1 MTKKAKQVL
10 KTPQGSPANSA
21 TNTPKKSPVAERIA
35 QEKARLKKLEHE
47 LSEKLKQ
54 FGREREG
61 DRDSA
66 LKASGEVLQS
76 ITDSSDAKAIEI
88 KEKKPKAGT
97 SCDNTSHHEL
107 QGQGFDLRGASGQ
120 FIPEATPF
128 KDGKTPTKFAL
139 DITNQQLE
147 HVRKLQ
153 VNDLVLN
160 VCSD

>member
-1 MTKKAKQVL
+1 MAKKAKQVL

-35 QEKARLKKLEHE
+35 QEKARLRKLEHE

-97 SCDNTSHHEL
+97 SCDNTSDHEL
-107 QGQGFDLRGASGQ
+107 QGQGFDSRGASGQ
-120 FIPEATPF
+120 FLPEATPF
-128 KDGKTPTKFAL
+128 KDGKTPTTFAL

>member
-1 MTKKAKQVL
+1 MAKKAKQVF

-47 LSEKLKQ
+47 LSEKLK
-54 FGREREG
+54 REG

-97 SCDNTSHHEL
+97 SCDDTSHHES

>member
-1 MTKKAKQVL
+1 MAKKAKQVF

-61 DRDSA
+61 DRGSA

-76 ITDSSDAKAIEI
+76 ITDSSDTKAIEI

-97 SCDNTSHHEL
+97 SCDNPSHHES
-107 QGQGFDLRGASGQ
+107 QGQGFDSRGASGQ
-120 FIPEATPF
+120 FLPEATPF
-128 KDGKTPTKFAL
+128 KDGKTPTTFAL

-160 VCSD
+160 VCSY

>member
-1 MTKKAKQVL
+1 MAKKAKQVL

-76 ITDSSDAKAIEI
+76 SDAKAIEI

-97 SCDNTSHHEL
+97 SCDNTSHHES

>member
-1 MTKKAKQVL
+1 MAKKAKQVL

-66 LKASGEVLQS
+66 LKASGEVLQN

-97 SCDNTSHHEL
+97 SCDNTSHHES
-107 QGQGFDLRGASGQ
+107 QGQGFDSRGASGQ
-120 FIPEATPF
+120 FLPEATPF
-128 KDGKTPTKFAL
+128 KDGKTPTTFAL